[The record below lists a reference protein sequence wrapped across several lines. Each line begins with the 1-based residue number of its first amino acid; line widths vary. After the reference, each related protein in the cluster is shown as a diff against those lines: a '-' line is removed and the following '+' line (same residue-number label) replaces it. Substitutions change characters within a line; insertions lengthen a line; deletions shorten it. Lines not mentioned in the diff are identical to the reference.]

1 MKVNMDRKEKIKT
14 LLKAQDL
21 VRDVQV
27 NEDDFIGETTLMLL
41 DRSISKAL
49 NKLEK
54 IWEENLDEVKKE
66 LKD

>member
-1 MKVNMDRKEKIKT
+1 MDRKEKIKT